1 MVVSAGAAA
10 WVVQAGRAA
19 GRYPARV
26 LLGESVT
33 VTVVVIVCAL
43 VLVASVIG
51 IVRLTRG
58 KKE

>member
-1 MVVSAGAAA
+1 MVA
-10 WVVQAGRAA
+10 QGRACTRERGA

-51 IVRLTRG
+51 IVRLSRG

>member
-1 MVVSAGAAA
+1 
-10 WVVQAGRAA
+10 
-19 GRYPARV
+19 V

-51 IVRLTRG
+51 IVRLSRG